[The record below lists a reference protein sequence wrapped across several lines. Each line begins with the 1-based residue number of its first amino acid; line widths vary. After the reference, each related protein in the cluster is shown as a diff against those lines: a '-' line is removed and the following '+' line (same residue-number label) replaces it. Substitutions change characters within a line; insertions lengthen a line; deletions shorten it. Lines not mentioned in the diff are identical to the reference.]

1 MPTQLTKSEIAK
13 GYDEIAEVL
22 AMSTKFY
29 RLCASLIA
37 PKIFPGT
44 TVLDIGCG
52 QGLQL
57 AEIRKLRP
65 YAKLYGMD
73 ISPKLVNL
81 ARKHVP
87 GGDFQTGDADNLGYA
102 DSQFDVVVMT
112 EVLEHLSDPV
122 LALTQLKRVLKPGGW
137 LLMTVPNR
145 DWLRY
150 DWYQDNRMAYQ
161 PVDDKWY
168 CVDEVQSYLKQ
179 AGFDIRRITGAEN
192 FYFGGGVLRLLEK
205 VALYLCPRLQRK
217 MKRALYLSQ
226 KPEG

>member
-1 MPTQLTKSEIAK
+1 MSIKLTKSEIAD

-22 AMSTKFY
+22 AMSPKFY
-29 RLCASLIA
+29 RLCASLIT
-37 PKIFPGT
+37 PKISPGA

-52 QGLQL
+52 QGWQL

-65 YAKLYGMD
+65 DAKLHGMD
-73 ISPKLVNL
+73 ISPKLVSL
-81 ARKHVP
+81 ARAHVP
-87 GGDFQTGDADNLGYA
+87 DGDFQTGDADNLNYDDA
-102 DSQFDVVVMT
+102 QFDVVLMT

-145 DWLRY
+145 DWMRY
-150 DWYQDNRMAYQ
+150 DWYLSNRKAYQ

-168 CVDEVQSYLKQ
+168 RVNEVQKYLKE
-179 AGFDIRRITGAEN
+179 AGFDICRITGAEN

-205 VALYLCPRLQRK
+205 MALCLWPRLQRK

-226 KPEG
+226 KP

>member
-1 MPTQLTKSEIAK
+1 MSTQLTKSEIAD

-22 AMSTKFY
+22 AMSPKFY

-37 PKIFPGT
+37 PKIPSGAS
-44 TVLDIGCG
+44 VLDIGCG
-52 QGLQL
+52 QGWQL
-57 AEIRKLRP
+57 AEIRKLCP
-65 YAKLYGMD
+65 DAKLHGMD
-73 ISPKLVNL
+73 ISPKLVSL
-81 ARKHVP
+81 AREHVP
-87 GGDFQTGDADNLGYA
+87 GGDFQTGDADNLAYA
-102 DSQFDVVVMT
+102 DTQFDVVVMT

-150 DWYQDNRMAYQ
+150 NWYLNNRKAYQ

-168 CVDEVQSYLKQ
+168 RVSEVRGYLEK

-192 FYFGGGVLRLLEK
+192 CYFSGGLPRLLEK
-205 VALYLCPRLQRK
+205 AALKVFPPLQQK
-217 MKRALYLSQ
+217 MKRALYLAQ
-226 KPEG
+226 KPV